1 MKILAILLLI
11 LSTAAQAQQHAPT
24 AEQCRVDAALWTA
37 QQGTGDLHSAL
48 DKISVQELKER
59 AVEMDGCAITAE
71 GKDDM
76 LKYMVMTI
84 GYMAEE
90 DVRQAA
96 FIERHGLKSQF
107 IAEDAQHLGR

>member
-1 MKILAILLLI
+1 
-11 LSTAAQAQQHAPT
+11 
-24 AEQCRVDAALWTA
+24 
-37 QQGTGDLHSAL
+37 
-48 DKISVQELKER
+48 
-59 AVEMDGCAITAE
+59 MDGCAITAE